1 MFDWSMIF
9 GFANIILAVAV
20 FYFARKKDTA
30 TDAAQQME
38 VVVQMRAVRDDVAD
52 IKSDMKAMR
61 EDWRQDHDD
70 IVKMKSSL
78 DAVWRRIDDYAKQQE
93 RKGI

>member
-1 MFDWSMIF
+1 MFDWSVLF
-9 GFANIILAVAV
+9 GFTNIIIAIAV
-20 FYFARKKDTA
+20 FYLARKKDTA

-78 DAVWRRIDDYAKQQE
+78 DAVWRRIDDYTKQQE